1 MIIVS
6 GASGGIGRVVVDQ
19 LRKLDSIIAIYNS
32 SDLINKDYDNVKWVQ
47 ANLLKNSNIDKIV
60 NELKDAADENITFVN
75 MSSIKK
81 DGLLVNYDL
90 AEWNDVISLN
100 ITSVFY
106 FTKMLL
112 PLMIEKRWGRFIFIT
127 STGGMRGDI
136 GTVSY
141 STSKTALIG
150 FSKVISKEYARFNI
164 TSNILSLG
172 TFDTGMFHKIN
183 DNKKKEILK
192 SIPSKKV
199 GNTSNIVNAVE
210 FINKSDYVNGSII
223 SIDGGM

>member
-199 GNTSNIVNAVE
+199 GNISNIVNAVE

>member
-47 ANLLKNSNIDKIV
+47 AILLKNSNIDKIV

-199 GNTSNIVNAVE
+199 GNISNIVNAVE

>member
-106 FTKMLL
+106 LTKMLL

-150 FSKVISKEYARFNI
+150 FSKVISKEYGRFNI

-199 GNTSNIVNAVE
+199 GNISNIVNAVE

>member
-192 SIPSKKV
+192 SMPSKKV
-199 GNTSNIVNAVE
+199 GNISNIVNAVE